1 MVGHP
6 ARSPQVPVAFR
17 RRGPSDAGMSCLAET
32 PAPFSLRGAD
42 RSRMVETPHQLVV
55 IAVRAGPTL
64 PPVSSP
70 YRVVARDL
78 RDGFGS
84 LSREPR

>member
-6 ARSPQVPVAFR
+6 ARSPQVPVALR
-17 RRGPSDAGMSCLAET
+17 QRGPSDTGPSCLAET
-32 PAPFSLRGAD
+32 PALFSLRGAD

-55 IAVRAGPTL
+55 IAVRAEPTL

>member
-1 MVGHP
+1 
-6 ARSPQVPVAFR
+6 
-17 RRGPSDAGMSCLAET
+17 
-32 PAPFSLRGAD
+32 
-42 RSRMVETPHQLVV
+42 MVETPHQLVV
-55 IAVRAGPTL
+55 IAVRAEPTL